1 MRRHL
6 QISRDAE
13 MITRPDS
20 VDRFV
25 QNSLAVSDSQR
36 WPVNTASDHDVVDPS
51 AEFERH
57 LSGAYQRVGRRE
69 GGAGIGRMRG
79 LPGIQV
85 RDAES
90 VQGLPAC
97 PEPHT
102 RRIGAVVE
110 IAEDEYMS
118 IPTGN
123 ELLDESRTGD
133 GLELPFPGVPELIR
147 GSVVN
152 YDRQS
157 ERLRQFQ
164 LSNNGQRGGH
174 PRRDCQIYFV
184 CDAERPPACEHRP
197 DLIFGQS
204 AVCPPVAKSRYS

>member
-6 QISRDAE
+6 QVSYDTE

-25 QNSLAVSDSQR
+25 ENSLAVSDSQR

-69 GGAGIGRMRG
+69 GGAGVGRVRG

-90 VQGLPAC
+90 LQGLPAF

-102 RRIGAVVE
+102 RRIGVVVE
-110 IAEDEYMS
+110 IAEDEDMS
-118 IPTGN
+118 ISPGN

-133 GLELPFPGVPELIR
+133 CLELPFPRVPELIR

-164 LSNNGQRGGH
+164 LRYDGQRGRH
-174 PRRDCQIYFV
+174 PRSDCQIYS
-184 CDAERPPACEHRP
+184 CAALNGHLLASTAPT
-197 DLIFGQS
+197 
-204 AVCPPVAKSRYS
+204 